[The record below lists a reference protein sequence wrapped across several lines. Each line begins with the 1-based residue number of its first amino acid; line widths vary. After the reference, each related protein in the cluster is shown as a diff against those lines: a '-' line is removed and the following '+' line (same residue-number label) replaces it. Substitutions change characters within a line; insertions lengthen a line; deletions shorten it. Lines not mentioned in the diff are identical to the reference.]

1 LHLVSSGIRSYRD
14 LKVWK
19 TGMNLVLESYRLT
32 ARFPRNETFGLTSQI
47 RRAAVSIPANIA
59 EGHGRLHRGDY
70 LRSLSVAIGS
80 VQELETEVTLA
91 RHLGYTTAGEVL
103 LITQMADEVGRM
115 LGALTRRLRRPSLT
129 PTPSP

>member
-1 LHLVSSGIRSYRD
+1 MSSGIRSYRD

-91 RHLGYTTAGEVL
+91 RHLGYITAGEVL

-115 LGALTRRLRRPSLT
+115 LGALTRCLRRPSLT
-129 PTPSP
+129 PNP

>member
-1 LHLVSSGIRSYRD
+1 MD
-14 LKVWK
+14 
-19 TGMNLVLESYRLT
+19 LVLESYRLT

-59 EGHGRLHRGDY
+59 EGHGRVHRGDY

-91 RHLGYTTAGEVL
+91 RHLGYTTAVETL
-103 LITQMADEVGRM
+103 QITQMADEVGKM
-115 LGALTRRLRRPSLT
+115 LGALTRSLRRPA
-129 PTPSP
+129 PNP

>member
-1 LHLVSSGIRSYRD
+1 MSSGIRSYRD

-91 RHLGYTTAGEVL
+91 RHLGYITAGEVL
-103 LITQMADEVGRM
+103 LITQLADEVGRM
-115 LGALTRRLRRPSLT
+115 LFALTRRLRRPSLT
-129 PTPSP
+129 PSP